1 MATVAT
7 VTQVPWY
14 YMWSQKYR
22 FFHEMLQNEV
32 KEPNLRLEPIHI
44 DQSVFDKE
52 LYQIEGHAWMG
63 CCIKIDL
70 LIQRLKDNI
79 GKKETPYIL
88 FTDVDLIVKPGIY
101 DKLTPYLN
109 GEIDSTM
116 VFLNEGGGLNI
127 GFILL
132 KVCDEVIAFWEIV
145 REMMIEKPGH
155 DQGYVN
161 TLIKEYTGTW
171 SVFDTKVFV
180 CNNEWDGKT
189 PFLLLQPLT
198 SGLGKE
204 YDFAEKIF
212 YSAQHMSIDPYMQYV
227 PQDIIPFIYKF
238 QEILIRSHQQAKK
251 EVQADAV

>member
-1 MATVAT
+1 
-7 VTQVPWY
+7 
-14 YMWSQKYR
+14 MWSEKYR
-22 FFHEMLQNEV
+22 FFHEILQNEV

-79 GKKETPYIL
+79 GNKETPYIL

-101 DKLTPYLN
+101 DKLAKYLN

-116 VFLNEGGGLNI
+116 VFLKEGDHLNI

-132 KVCDEVIAFWEIV
+132 KVCDEVIAFWEII
-145 REMMIEKPGH
+145 REKMVEKSDH
-155 DQGYVN
+155 DQKYVN
-161 TLIKEYTGTW
+161 ELIKEYTGTW
-171 SVFDTKVFV
+171 SVFDTQDFL
-180 CNNEWDGKT
+180 CSNNWNGET
-189 PFLLLQPLT
+189 PFVVLQLL
-198 SGLGKE
+198 SSCLGKE

-212 YSAQHMSIDPYMQYV
+212 YSAQHMGIDPYMQYV
-227 PQDIIPFIYKF
+227 PKDIIPFIYKF

-251 EVQADAV
+251 EVQTGAV